1 LIIQLDNSH
10 RRHLLP
16 FIVFT
21 IYIFVVFN
29 AFSQDDVFENKL
41 AKIEQ
46 LDNKETVI
54 EELDKLLKNKNL
66 THHLRF
72 WLHQK
77 IGDLYFTIGQYD
89 KAITHANLT
98 LSIAENHNL
107 SDKKAVAYS
116 DLGAYQTVTGNY
128 DEALVLGKKALSHF
142 KSIDTSLKQAE
153 TLDWM
158 GSSHYYLN
166 EPQDALRY
174 YLLSASIFRQHDADK
189 QLSWTLS
196 NIANLYETFGDF
208 EKAIIHFEEILKIEE
223 KSENDNG
230 IARRKGYLGELYFK
244 QREYKLAESY
254 LLDAIISF
262 EGSDEHSL
270 LSRYYFSLAKVYN
283 STNKPNEAIVY
294 LQKSKMLASENM
306 WFYSAILT
314 EYAKALFHKGDI
326 LNAQSY
332 LVQSNVVAN
341 ENNNIDTLDENIA
354 LQSLFYAVG
363 GTHNKAISFLISYQN
378 NLKKNYNIN
387 LSSTL
392 NDSLNLQ
399 LKNYESQQLTRQVS
413 ELTLNKKLLQ
423 VEKEQEMQFRN
434 NIIISLVLLFIF
446 GFFLY
451 LRNRDQL
458 LKKRL
463 EKQVKQR
470 THELESANRK
480 LEELSLLDGLT
491 CVNNRRSF
499 DRDLAKV
506 WQESKQG
513 LGTFSLLMADVD
525 YFKLYN
531 DTYGHV
537 AGDDALK
544 SIASVLKESIR
555 DEDRVYRYGGE
566 EFAIIFNNHDLNS
579 INNTFTRIQNE
590 INNLNIEHKESEFS
604 VVTMSAGICAFNM
617 STESEDELIKQ
628 TDIHLYKAKDL
639 GRNQLINTL
648 VG

>member
-1 LIIQLDNSH
+1 
-10 RRHLLP
+10 
-16 FIVFT
+16 
-21 IYIFVVFN
+21 VFN
-29 AFSQDDVFENKL
+29 AFSQDDIFENKL

-66 THHLRF
+66 THHQRF

-77 IGDLYFTIGQYD
+77 IGDSYFIIGQMD

-107 SDKKAVAYS
+107 SDEKAVAYS
-116 DLGAYQTVTGNY
+116 DLGAYQTVTENY

-158 GSSHYYLN
+158 GTSHYYLN
-166 EPQDALRY
+166 EPQDALKY
-174 YLLSASIFRQHDADK
+174 YLLSASIFRQHDANK
-189 QLSWTLS
+189 QLSWNLS

-223 KSENDNG
+223 ESENDNG

-254 LLDAIISF
+254 LLDAVIAF
-262 EGSDEHSL
+262 EGSDDHSL
-270 LSRYYFSLAKVYN
+270 LSRYYFSLAKVY
-283 STNKPNEAIVY
+283 SATDKPNEAIVY
-294 LQKSKMLASENM
+294 LQKSKMLASEDM

-314 EYAKALFHKGDI
+314 EYAKYLFHKGDI
-326 LNAQSY
+326 SNAQSY
-332 LVQSNVVAN
+332 LEQSNVIAN
-341 ENNNIDTLDENIA
+341 KNNNIDTLDENIA
-354 LQSLFYAVG
+354 LQSLFYAVA

-378 NLKKNYNIN
+378 NLNKNYNLN

-392 NDSLNLQ
+392 NESLNLQ

-434 NIIISLVLLFIF
+434 NIIISLVLVFIF

-451 LRNRDQL
+451 LRIRDQL

-463 EKQVKQR
+463 EKKVKQR
-470 THELESANRK
+470 TYELESANRK

-491 CVNNRRSF
+491 GVHNRRSF

-525 YFKLYN
+525 HFKLYN

-537 AGDDALK
+537 AGDEALK

-566 EFAIIFNNHDLNS
+566 EFAIIFNNHDFNS
-579 INNTFTRIQNE
+579 IDNTFTRIQNE

-604 VVTMSAGICAFNM
+604 VVTISAGICAFNM
-617 STESEDELIKQ
+617 STKSEEELIKQ